1 MVAGIVHLPGD
12 AGCIDKRADTV
23 PVVQAAS
30 FCGRPLL
37 ADKGVDGR
45 RHPAA
50 IVEDGG
56 NDRFVRVPIIVTVLL
71 GRQAHE
77 DGSPVD
83 GRSRRH
89 DGPFTQRVGAL
100 FHHHFY
106 IGHLVQHF
114 AFTQGFGGNSV
125 RSDKD
130 NVFGLRT
137 GGFNGERAQQECG
150 K

>member
-1 MVAGIVHLPGD
+1 MVAGIVHVPVD
-12 AGCIDKRADTV
+12 AGRVDKGGNAV
-23 PVVQAAS
+23 PVEQAARL
-30 FCGRPLL
+30 GVRPLL
-37 ADKGVDGR
+37 ADKGVNGR
-45 RHPAA
+45 RHAA
-50 IVEDGG
+50 AVVQDGR
-56 NDRFVRVPIIVTVLL
+56 NDRFLGIPVVIAVLF
-71 GRQAHE
+71 GRKAIE

-83 GRSRRH
+83 GRRRRH
-89 DGPFTQRVGAL
+89 DGPLAQRVGTL

-114 AFTQGFGGNSV
+114 AFTQGFGGNPV